1 MRRSLAWI
9 VPGLVLAVSLPA
21 RAEAPEGRGGD
32 RKGAAAKNAGGQE
45 GAIGAIQ
52 RLINEGE
59 LEQVEALL
67 ADEGDEA
74 VLESFRGMLAL
85 KREKPEQAVEHF
97 RRVLAIKP
105 NQTAIWLYLGQ
116 ALFQCGR
123 YRESLEALD
132 RGKSIGRKLA
142 SYYRLRA
149 RAQQH
154 LDRIDDAYRTLEQG
168 RRRFPREHGFVLEQ
182 ALLLVHQ
189 GLYTAALKKGG
200 QYLGLRP
207 DDRDGYLVLG
217 EVLRRAGRPRQA
229 ARVLEQARLRFPN
242 DPDVL
247 ARLGF
252 AHAADGRL
260 RVAARLLSIAARV
273 KPEYAFSAAEYY
285 RLAGRFERAI
295 EINARVPDP
304 AQRLSQRLAIHVG
317 SESFDRAAALELLLR
332 SAGAMNE
339 LNRYRL
345 AYANLRAGELERA
358 RQLALEVRDPTL
370 RPRAEEV
377 LRSIREQEGRT
388 RTGSVSE

>member
-1 MRRSLAWI
+1 MQRLLAWM
-9 VPGLVLAVSLPA
+9 GLVLVLALTPPA
-21 RAEAPEGRGGD
+21 LAETPEKRGEQ
-32 RKGAAAKNAGGQE
+32 RGAF
-45 GAIGAIQ
+45 GAIQ
-52 RLINEGE
+52 RLINQGE

-85 KREKPEQAVEHF
+85 KRENPGQAVERF

-116 ALFQCGR
+116 ALYQSGR

-142 SYYRLRA
+142 SYFRLRA
-149 RAQQH
+149 RVQQQ
-154 LDRIDDAYRTLEQG
+154 LDRIDGAYGTLEQG
-168 RRRFPREHGFVLEQ
+168 RRLFPQEHDLVLEQ
-182 ALLLVHQ
+182 ALLLVRQ
-189 GLYTAALKKGG
+189 GLYTAALKKGE

-207 DDRDGYLVLG
+207 DDRNGYLVLG
-217 EVLRRAGRPRQA
+217 EALRRAGRPRQA
-229 ARVLEQARLRFPN
+229 ARVLEQAHLRFPG

-247 ARLGF
+247 ARLGL

-273 KPEYAFSAAEYY
+273 KPEYAFSSAEYY
-285 RLAGRFERAI
+285 RLAGRFEWAI

-317 SESFDRAAALELLLR
+317 RESFDRAAALEPLLR
-332 SAGAMNE
+332 SAGAMDE
-339 LNRYRL
+339 LNQYRL
-345 AYANLRAGELERA
+345 AYANLRVGDLERA
-358 RQLALEVRDPTL
+358 RQLALQVRDPAL
-370 RPRAEEV
+370 RPRAEDV
-377 LRSIREQEGRT
+377 LRSIHEQEGRT
-388 RTGSVSE
+388 RTDSIPE